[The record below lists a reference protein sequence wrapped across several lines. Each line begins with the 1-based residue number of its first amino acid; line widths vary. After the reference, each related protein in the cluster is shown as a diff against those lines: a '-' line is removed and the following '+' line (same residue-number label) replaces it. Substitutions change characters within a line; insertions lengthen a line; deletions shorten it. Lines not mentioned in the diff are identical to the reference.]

1 MDTSEYLPMFLAESR
16 EHLQELNLAVVRIEE
31 QPDDRDT
38 VDEIFRIA
46 HSLKG
51 MSATMGFAAIA
62 ALTHEMED
70 VFELL
75 RQRSDGL
82 SREAI
87 DVLLECLDALEAA
100 VDAIAADG
108 EERLEPEP
116 LVQRLRGLVRERTPE
131 QELERMGGVALP
143 PLPDLRDLPDG
154 ARIVHLVAE
163 LSEEALM
170 PSVRAYMLFAALGEL
185 GELVGSVP
193 APDGIEQFD
202 GQRLE
207 AWLVSDRED
216 DVIEAAA
223 AGITDVVQVT
233 LEQVAVDR
241 LADAA
246 APDAD
251 GDAPRPS
258 SDAARD
264 GEGEDARPSAA
275 ANAPA
280 PARAA
285 RRSAGRASGGANGQ
299 VGATVRVDAERLDQ
313 LMHYMGEL
321 VIHRTAV
328 EAIAAEIDAPGLQ
341 QAIQDLARSSQA
353 LQAMVMQVRMIPVEA
368 VFLRFPRLV
377 RDLSG
382 KLGKEVELRLV
393 GQETELDRTVVDA
406 LGDPLVHLV
415 RNALDHGLEAP
426 DQREAAGKPRHGV
439 LEISARHA
447 GGNVIISV
455 RDDGRGIDPEKVAR
469 KAVERGL
476 IPADAIPSVDA
487 ARAAEL
493 LFMPGFS
500 TAETT
505 SDISGR
511 GVGMD
516 AVRAKIRELG
526 GEVIVE
532 SEPGQGMTAQI
543 RLPLTLAIMA
553 ALLVEA
559 SGLPFAI
566 PLDRVERT
574 LRLEDH
580 AVRSVAG
587 ERMLVLRDGV
597 LPLIDGGEALAG
609 CDAPDEAHDHAVIVR
624 GLDQRLA
631 VAVGRLVGQRELV
644 TRPLPPEV
652 SDRAAVSGGAVLS
665 NGEIAL
671 IVDCDALTAR
681 DAEPVP
687 VS

>member
-31 QPDDRDT
+31 NPDDRET

-62 ALTHEMED
+62 ALTHQMED

-75 RQRSDGL
+75 RQRADGL

-87 DVLLECLDALEAA
+87 DVLFKCLDALEAA
-100 VDAIAADG
+100 VEEIATDG
-108 EERLEPEP
+108 AEQLDPAP
-116 LVQRLRGLVRERTPE
+116 LIEQLKGLVRDRTPE
-131 QELERMGGVALP
+131 QELDRMGGVALP
-143 PLPDLRDLPDG
+143 DLPAARELADG
-154 ARIVHLVAE
+154 ARVVHVVAD
-163 LSEEALM
+163 LSDEALM
-170 PSVRAYMLFAALGEL
+170 PSVRAFMLFQALGEL
-185 GELVGSVP
+185 GEVIGSIP
-193 APDGIEQFD
+193 AQDGIEQFQ
-202 GQRLE
+202 GNRLE
-207 AWLVSDRED
+207 AWLASDRED
-216 DVIEAAA
+216 DVIERAAAGVSDVEHVVVHEAEDDLMPPSREALGAAA
-223 AGITDVVQVT
+223 ADVEPVV
-233 LEQVAVDR
+233 VAAGPV
-241 LADAA
+241 AAGPGPNGNGAA
-246 APDAD
+246 AQA
-251 GDAPRPS
+251 
-258 SDAARD
+258 
-264 GEGEDARPSAA
+264 
-275 ANAPA
+275 A
-280 PARAA
+280 PARRAGA
-285 RRSAGRASGGANGQ
+285 SANHAHA
-299 VGATVRVDAERLDQ
+299 GATVRVDAERLDQ
-313 LMHYMGEL
+313 LMHFMGEL
-321 VIHRTAV
+321 VIHRTVV
-328 EAIAAEIDAPGLQ
+328 ETLAGDAEVPGLQ

-377 RDLSG
+377 RDLSS
-382 KLGKEVELRLV
+382 KLDKEVELRLV

-415 RNALDHGLEAP
+415 RNALDHGLEPPAE
-426 DQREAAGKPRHGV
+426 REAAGKPRTGV

-455 RDDGRGIDPEKVAR
+455 RDDGRGVDPARVAQ
-469 KAVERGL
+469 KAFERGL
-476 IPADAIPSVDA
+476 ISEEAIPTVDSQ
-487 ARAAEL
+487 RAAEL
-493 LFMPGFS
+493 LFTAGFS

-516 AVRAKIRELG
+516 AVQAKIRELG
-526 GEVIVE
+526 GEVIVS
-532 SEPGQGMTAQI
+532 SEFGTGMEAQI
-543 RLPLTLAIMA
+543 RLPLTLAIMS

-559 SGLPFAI
+559 EQMPFAI

-587 ERMLVLRDGV
+587 SRMLVLRDGV
-597 LPLIDGGEALAG
+597 LPLIDAGEALAG
-609 CDAPDEAHDHAVIVR
+609 RIVPSGEAHDHAVIVR
-624 GLDQRLA
+624 GRDRRLA
-631 VAVGRLVGQRELV
+631 LAVGTLVGQRELV

-681 DAEPVP
+681 SADVVPVP
-687 VS
+687 

>member
-31 QPDDRDT
+31 TPDDRET

-62 ALTHEMED
+62 ALTHQMED

-75 RQRSDGL
+75 KQRADGL

-87 DVLLECLDALEAA
+87 DVLFKCLDALEAA
-100 VDAIAADG
+100 VEEIATDG
-108 EERLEPEP
+108 AEQLDPAALIEQLK
-116 LVQRLRGLVRERTPE
+116 GLIRDRTPE
-131 QELERMGGVALP
+131 QELEKIGGVD
-143 PLPDLRDLPDG
+143 LPDLPAARDLADG
-154 ARIVHLVAE
+154 RRIVHVVAD

-170 PSVRAYMLFAALGEL
+170 PAVRAFMFFTAMTEL
-185 GELVGSVP
+185 GEIVGSIP
-193 APDGIEQFD
+193 AQDGVEQFA
-202 GQRLE
+202 GSRLE
-207 AWLVSDRED
+207 AWLASDRDDEVILAAARNVSDVDDAVLGDAAED
-216 DVIEAAA
+216 LMPPSGELLGALHADAEPILVGGPDGNGATPAAA
-223 AGITDVVQVT
+223 APKR
-233 LEQVAVDR
+233 VATNH
-241 LADAA
+241 
-246 APDAD
+246 
-251 GDAPRPS
+251 
-258 SDAARD
+258 
-264 GEGEDARPSAA
+264 
-275 ANAPA
+275 ANNHAHA
-280 PARAA
+280 
-285 RRSAGRASGGANGQ
+285 
-299 VGATVRVDAERLDQ
+299 GATVRVDAERLDQ
-313 LMHYMGEL
+313 LMHFMGEL
-321 VIHRTAV
+321 VIHRTVV
-328 EAIAAEIDAPGLQ
+328 ETLANDADVPGMQ

-377 RDLSG
+377 RDLSS

-415 RNALDHGLEAP
+415 RNALDHGLEPP
-426 DQREAAGKPRHGV
+426 DERAAAGKSRTGV

-447 GGNVIISV
+447 GGNVVISV
-455 RDDGRGIDPEKVAR
+455 RDDGRGVNPQHVAQ
-469 KAVERGL
+469 KAFERGL
-476 IPADAIPSVDA
+476 ISEEAIPTIDSQ
-487 ARAAEL
+487 RAAEL
-493 LFMPGFS
+493 LFTAGFS
-500 TAETT
+500 TAEQT

-516 AVRAKIRELG
+516 AVQAKIRELG
-526 GEVIVE
+526 GEVIVA
-532 SEPGQGMTAQI
+532 SEFGAGMTAQI
-543 RLPLTLAIMA
+543 RLPLTLAIMS

-559 SGLPFAI
+559 EEMPFAI

-587 ERMLVLRDGV
+587 SRMLVLRDGV
-597 LPLIDGGEALAG
+597 LPLIDAGEALAG
-609 CDAPDEAHDHAVIVR
+609 RIVPSGEAHDHAVIVR
-624 GLDQRLA
+624 GRDRRLA
-631 VAVGRLVGQRELV
+631 LAVGTLVGQRELV

-671 IVDCDALTAR
+671 IVDCDALTAQTG
-681 DAEPVP
+681 AVP
-687 VS
+687 IA